1 MPLIPHIRFLND
13 LNLIF
18 ETTLINNIGILIIL
32 IPGIENVINLK
43 LYIKIFYKE
52 YF

>member
-18 ETTLINNIGILIIL
+18 ETKSINNIGKLIIS
-32 IPGIENVINLK
+32 IPGIENVNNFK
-43 LYIKIFYKE
+43 LYIKVFYKE